1 MKAWQ
6 TLRCVQI
13 LKLSVITAAPW
24 RRENLQLSSEE
35 KCTVIR
41 GTQCHLMVAEKR
53 KHSSH
58 KCFRK
63 KGEDNKHGRRKS
75 IGIFGVQ
82 QGVGVTHLCT
92 ALTHYCADCL
102 KSHTALVELSGNH
115 ELEELQKQQQG
126 KWGRPDRKH
135 YFANAESDNMPEYI
149 RQGYEYYIIDGGSEF
164 YRIRREFLRCDRK
177 LILVSLSPWKRKEL
191 EYFMSV
197 IWEEEKCLDNVTFLA
212 QLDEKR

>member
-1 MKAWQ
+1 M
-6 TLRCVQI
+6 
-13 LKLSVITAAPW
+13 
-24 RRENLQLSSEE
+24 EE
-35 KCTVIR
+35 
-41 GTQCHLMVAEKR
+41 
-53 KHSSH
+53 
-58 KCFRK
+58 
-63 KGEDNKHGRRKS
+63 RKS

-135 YFANAESDNMPEYI
+135 YFANA
-149 RQGYEYYIIDGGSEF
+149 GSEF

-212 QLDEKR
+212 QFGMKKDKKDFQKQYRIPIHTLPFMEDPLHLKEAERLFLKTLV

>member
-1 MKAWQ
+1 M
-6 TLRCVQI
+6 
-13 LKLSVITAAPW
+13 
-24 RRENLQLSSEE
+24 EE
-35 KCTVIR
+35 
-41 GTQCHLMVAEKR
+41 
-53 KHSSH
+53 
-58 KCFRK
+58 
-63 KGEDNKHGRRKS
+63 RKS

-135 YFANAESDNMPEYI
+135 YFANAGSDNMPEYI

-197 IWEEEKCLDNVTFLA
+197 IWEEETCLDNVTFLA
-212 QLDEKR
+212 QFGMKKDKKGEGKLCQSE

>member
-1 MKAWQ
+1 M
-6 TLRCVQI
+6 
-13 LKLSVITAAPW
+13 
-24 RRENLQLSSEE
+24 EE
-35 KCTVIR
+35 
-41 GTQCHLMVAEKR
+41 
-53 KHSSH
+53 
-58 KCFRK
+58 
-63 KGEDNKHGRRKS
+63 RKS

-135 YFANAESDNMPEYI
+135 YFANAGSDNMPEYI

-212 QLDEKR
+212 QFGMKKDKKRFSETIPHTNPYPSFYGGPASFKRSRAPVFKNFSLTYHERLSFWKRKVESRHVNLTETKNKKDE

>member
-1 MKAWQ
+1 M
-6 TLRCVQI
+6 
-13 LKLSVITAAPW
+13 
-24 RRENLQLSSEE
+24 EE
-35 KCTVIR
+35 
-41 GTQCHLMVAEKR
+41 
-53 KHSSH
+53 
-58 KCFRK
+58 
-63 KGEDNKHGRRKS
+63 RKS

-135 YFANAESDNMPEYI
+135 YFANAGSDNMPEYI
-149 RQGYEYYIIDGGSEF
+149 RQGYDYYIIDGGSEF

-212 QLDEKR
+212 QFGMKKDKKDFQKQYRIPIHTLPFMEDPLHLKEAERLFLKTLV